1 MATKEN
7 VQVAVVGATGVVGRE
22 VLSALFDAGI
32 PAENVTALGSERSE
46 NLEVEYGD
54 ETLEVAKATPD
65 AFHGMDVV
73 LLATPAD
80 ASRKLAPAAQAAG
93 AWVVDASPAF
103 RADGNVPLVL
113 PAFNPELLGA
123 TFKGRIVCIP
133 SPVTSAAVLLLEPL
147 RKAFGGVVRAQVTA
161 LMGASSAGMR
171 GIKELEQQTAA
182 LLSGRDPEAA
192 VFPHRLALNLVPQVG
207 PFMANSPWTEEEAGW
222 TLEAA
227 RLFAS
232 RGETPIIAGTAVQVP
247 TFYGHGLSVHVQ
259 LRTPAPAEQVRAA
272 LKTSSALKVL
282 DGPTEK
288 VYPMPM
294 LVTADPTVHV
304 GRVRA
309 FPQAPEWVTLFAA
322 VDNAGRGAAL
332 NLVEAG
338 LKLAE
343 RPA

>member
-1 MATKEN
+1 MANKEN
-7 VQVAVVGATGVVGRE
+7 LEVAVVGATGVVGRE

-32 PAENVTALGSERSE
+32 PSEHITALGSERSE
-46 NLEVEYGD
+46 GLEVEYGD

-65 AFHGMDVV
+65 AFQGMGLV

-93 AWVVDASPAF
+93 AWVVDASSAF
-103 RADGNVPLVL
+103 RADGHVPLVL
-113 PAFNPELLGA
+113 PGFNSEVLTA
-123 TFKGRIVCIP
+123 NFRGRVVCIP
-133 SPVTSAAVLLLEPL
+133 SPVTGAVVQVLEPL

-161 LMGASSAGMR
+161 LMAASAAGAR
-171 GIKELEQQTAA
+171 GVSELEKETAG
-182 LLSGRDPEAA
+182 LLSGRETESQ
-192 VFPHRLALNLVPQVG
+192 VFPHRLAFNLVPQVG

-232 RGETPIIAGTAVQVP
+232 RGETPVIAGTAVQVP
-247 TFYGHGLSVHVQ
+247 TFYGHGLSLHVQ
-259 LRTPAPAEQVRAA
+259 LRTPAPVEQVRAA
-272 LKTSSALKVL
+272 LKTSPALKVL
-282 DGPTEK
+282 DAPTEK

-322 VDNAGRGAAL
+322 LDNAGRGAAL

-338 LKLAE
+338 LKLVE